1 MCVDLDFAKSGTK
14 AEKISRIF
22 RAFEHEGSI
31 VPFLSLLRNE
41 TLKDIL
47 EDFSNKFTGAHITFT
62 GNKDELVRRIVQVS
76 QLVS

>member
-1 MCVDLDFAKSGTK
+1 MCVDLDYAKSGTK

-22 RAFEHEGSI
+22 RAYEHEGSI
-31 VPFLSLLRNE
+31 VSFLSRLKKE

-47 EDFSNKFTGAHITFT
+47 EDFSNKTGTHIMFT

-76 QLVS
+76 QLMS